1 MVLHRHVAP
10 VWTKMENWSLD
21 YCWSVLAPWKRHL
34 VACGLIAMVL
44 TYILTRFVM
53 THWYR
58 AQAILRP
65 ASQEPQSSTNLGA
78 ILGNMTS
85 IGGGSPLSGLF
96 GTTASDAE
104 EFIAI
109 VNSVDFTNELVKKDH
124 LDPLLK
130 RHKPWLATLLWWY
143 YGTPHSLTPWLRYS
157 LMSYRF
163 DYKYDDKE
171 GNLTLW
177 FEDPDRAEANRV
189 LTGYVELLQER
200 LRTRYVET
208 ANVAIKDLERQVG
221 TTSDMLLVG
230 QLDQL
235 LAEQLQQ
242 LGTAE
247 LQAGFAFVVIDPP
260 VVPDGPHSPQPLI
273 DALMALILA
282 PGIAGGWLLLRDRR
296 RRRMMRQDP
305 APRDLRLGRRA
316 IS

>member
-1 MVLHRHVAP
+1 
-10 VWTKMENWSLD
+10 MENWSLD

-44 TYILTRFVM
+44 TYLLTRFVM

-85 IGGGSPLSGLF
+85 IGGGSSLGNLF
-96 GTTASDAE
+96 GNSAADAN
-104 EFIAI
+104 EFITI
-109 VNSVDFTNELVKKDH
+109 FNSVDFTNELVTKYH
-124 LDPLLK
+124 LDPILR
-130 RHKPWLATLLWWY
+130 RHKPLLSTLLWWY
-143 YGTPHSLTPWLRYS
+143 YGAPSALTRWLRYG
-157 LMSYRF
+157 LMLNRF
-163 DYKYDDKE
+163 DYKFDDKE

-177 FEDPDRAEANRV
+177 FEDPDRAEAQRI
-189 LTGYVELLQER
+189 LEGYLDLLRER

-208 ANVAIKDLERQVG
+208 ANIAIKDLEEQVNK
-221 TTSDMLLVG
+221 TSDMLLVA

-260 VVPDGPHSPQPLI
+260 VVPDGPYRPQPLI
-273 DALMALILA
+273 DAMMALILA
-282 PGIAGGWLLLRDRR
+282 PGIASGWLLLRDRQR
-296 RRRMMRQDP
+296 RRLMRHDP
-305 APRDLRLGRRA
+305 APRDLRLERRA